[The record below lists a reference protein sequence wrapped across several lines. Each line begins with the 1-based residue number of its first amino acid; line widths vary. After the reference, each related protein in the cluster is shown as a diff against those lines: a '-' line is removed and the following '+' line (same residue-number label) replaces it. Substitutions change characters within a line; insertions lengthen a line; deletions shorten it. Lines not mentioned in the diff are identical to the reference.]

1 MILVAALCA
10 GAAWADPPQFS
21 KGGFLFSVD
30 YGPGIW
36 ALDRDKLAAQVGPA
50 AADIFVTDAQST
62 HAVALSAG
70 YNIKGHATLAADF
83 TATGWN
89 VFDPS
94 RGGAGF
100 LTGSVAW
107 HPLELVWM
115 NKEQRPFPVDASTSF
130 GVGYGI
136 CGQTFGM
143 DGVVLQWAAKVDYFF
158 SRYFGVGVFARGTFL
173 QWNKFYTNFNDRVGP
188 DLPQGSGGAFWHL
201 GIALHFRAGD

>member
-1 MILVAALCA
+1 VA

-30 YGPGIW
+30 YGPGLW
-36 ALDRDKLAAQVGPA
+36 ALDRAHLASQVPEPMA
-50 AADIFVTDAQST
+50 NTFVTDAQST
-62 HAVALSAG
+62 HTVTLSAG
-70 YNIKGHATLAADF
+70 YNIRGHASVAADF

-89 VFDPS
+89 LFDAN

-100 LTGSVAW
+100 LAGSVAW

-115 NKEQRPFPVDASTSF
+115 NKEQRPFPIDASTSF

-136 CGQTFGM
+136 AGQHTGM
-143 DGVVLQWAAKVDYFF
+143 DGLVLEWSTKVDYFF
-158 SRYFGVGVFARGTFL
+158 SRYFGLGIFARGVFL
-173 QWNKFYTNFNDRVGP
+173 QWDKFYLDYYGRSNPGATLA
-188 DLPQGSGGAFWHL
+188 LPKGSGGAFWHL